1 MQQKYYADMST
12 DEDGT
17 TSDNPILMEPPPLEG
32 DTTTPEGREKL
43 ARQFGRDMGTVMR
56 EMRRPKPPYPD
67 DADDIRAGI
76 EKITDAEGQEEM
88 LRAWRGYVD
97 GDPKA
102 EKVIRL
108 WVDGGGLFDA
118 PAPIDTPP
126 PPLPARE
133 PAPKAPRK
141 PRKPRTTVVEPEPM
155 MEIRLWDRNAAG
167 RRARADGA
175 STRA

>member
-43 ARQFGRDMGTVMR
+43 ARQFGRDMGTLMR

-118 PAPIDTPP
+118 PAPTDTPP
-126 PPLPARE
+126 PPQPARE
-133 PAPKAPRK
+133 PAPKA

-155 MEIRLWDRNAAG
+155 MGPPLG
-167 RRARADGA
+167 
-175 STRA
+175 